1 MTKIKEKEQA
11 KEEYDDAVAGG
22 NTAVMAERSKK
33 KKEETLTLKLGSLPA
48 GQEATLR
55 LQIINQLKITGG
67 HYTFALP
74 MAFYPDYKKH
84 GVEPADY
91 VYEFSYKVNITAQGP
106 ISSLSLPE
114 MAEVTYKNENKTYM
128 TIECPEPCR
137 SMDLY
142 YRTGDMLLPQLN
154 YAETPDGNQVAC
166 SVSLVPTFDPVA
178 P

>member
-1 MTKIKEKEQA
+1 
-11 KEEYDDAVAGG
+11 
-22 NTAVMAERSKK
+22 MAERSKK
-33 KKEETLTLKLGSLPA
+33 KKEETLTLKLGNLPP

-55 LQIINQLKITGG
+55 LQIINQMKITGG
-67 HYTFALP
+67 HYTLALP
-74 MAFYPDYKKH
+74 MAFYPDYTKH
-84 GVEPADY
+84 GVLQEDF
-91 VYEFSYKVNITAQGP
+91 VYDFSYKVNITAQGP
-106 ISSLSLPE
+106 ITSLSMPE
-114 MAEVTYKNENKTYM
+114 MAEVTYKNETKTYI

-142 YRTGDMLLPQLN
+142 YRTGDMLLPQLS